1 MQPRLKRHEQVKM
14 RLRLAGSSLAEVAR
28 ELGVTSTTVTSVS
41 QGAKRSR
48 RIEALIAEK
57 LQTTPEHLWPDRYR
71 ANDQRTAS
79 RTRRPTMT

>member
-14 RLRLAGSSLAEVAR
+14 RLRLAGSSLADVAR

-41 QGAKRSR
+41 QGAKRSHR
-48 RIEALIAEK
+48 VEALIAAK
-57 LQTTPEHLWPDRYR
+57 LQTTPQHLWPDRYR
-71 ANDQRTAS
+71 VNDQRTSS